1 MCALDIL
8 AMWVHVLLQNV
19 QLFDEPYLLGD
30 YKPDG
35 DECPAECSVP
45 FRVSK
50 TLRQVSLF
58 ANRLGS
64 RKEKQIG

>member
-1 MCALDIL
+1 
-8 AMWVHVLLQNV
+8 MWVHVLLQNV